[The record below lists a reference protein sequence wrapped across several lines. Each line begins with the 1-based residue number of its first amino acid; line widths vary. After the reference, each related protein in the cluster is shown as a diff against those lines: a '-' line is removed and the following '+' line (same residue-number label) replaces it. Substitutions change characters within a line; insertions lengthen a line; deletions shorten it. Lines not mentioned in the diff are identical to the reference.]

1 MRQRTGLECV
11 VSGKIR
17 RRRETDDAKGT
28 DLYVCPPSPD
38 VYVLPWSEGPTRERA
53 GGLPPLR
60 WQAFNAS
67 WLKLNWC

>member
-11 VSGKIR
+11 VSGKIQG
-17 RRRETDDAKGT
+17 RRETDDAKGT
-28 DLYVCPPSPD
+28 DLYVCPH
-38 VYVLPWSEGPTRERA
+38 LPMFMFYRGQRAPPGRERRSA
-53 GGLPPLR
+53 ALR